1 MSRISETWHPTAGFH
16 CWGHVR
22 GRKHCQCQA
31 ELLDSPMAASLIRSV
46 NVGQDDPDTKE
57 RLSRISFRYEGRSLQ
72 SNSVGSSAGGEGR
85 YAQPYPSDDG
95 EQSAD
100 LHIQKTDVTLQGGR
114 CPADQPSNVTAVGRP
129 HVSTPEAFS
138 KAATPIYIFHYFKD
152 RSISSSISARPARGA
167 FIKRSD

>member
-1 MSRISETWHPTAGFH
+1 MRID
-16 CWGHVR
+16 
-22 GRKHCQCQA
+22 
-31 ELLDSPMAASLIRSV
+31 LASGVHSV
-46 NVGQDDPDTKE
+46 
-57 RLSRISFRYEGRSLQ
+57 
-72 SNSVGSSAGGEGR
+72 A
-85 YAQPYPSDDG
+85 
-95 EQSAD
+95 
-100 LHIQKTDVTLQGGR
+100 LHIQKMGLLRLWRHRWPQVRQRTHLYYKTDVTLQGGR

>member
-1 MSRISETWHPTAGFH
+1 
-16 CWGHVR
+16 
-22 GRKHCQCQA
+22 
-31 ELLDSPMAASLIRSV
+31 MAASLIRSV

-138 KAATPIYIFHYFKD
+138 KAATPIYIFINMSKIALF
-152 RSISSSISARPARGA
+152 
-167 FIKRSD
+167 